1 MTAQQPTLGFLLH
14 EVARL
19 LRRSF
24 ELKSGHSGLTRSQF
38 QTIAYLA
45 QSEGINQSGLAE
57 RLEIEAVTLVRILD
71 TLEERGLIERR
82 PHPTDRRSRLLYL
95 TKTAQPMLDAMQ
107 PIGEATRAEALEGI
121 SEEDRGRLYRTLTQM
136 KTNLMAVT
144 RPAADPVA
152 IPMTAKKEAH
162 YG

>member
-1 MTAQQPTLGFLLH
+1 MPTQNPTLGFLLH

-24 ELKSGHSGLTRSQF
+24 ELRSGHSGLTRSQF
-38 QTIAYLA
+38 QTIAYLM
-45 QSEGINQSGLAE
+45 QNEGINQSGLAD
-57 RLEIEAVTLVRILD
+57 LLDIEPVTLVRILD

-82 PHPTDRRSRLLYL
+82 PHPTDRRCRQLYL
-95 TKTAQPMLDAMQ
+95 TATARPMLDAMQ
-107 PIGEATRAEALEGI
+107 PLGEATRAQALQGV
-121 SEEDRGRLYRTLTQM
+121 SEEDRVRLYRTLTQM

-144 RPAADPVA
+144 RPANDPVA
-152 IPMTAKKEAH
+152 VPMTAKKEAH